1 MDIHIQHSIPSTVI
15 LQLYSFIYKN
25 DIPIDIE
32 FIEPS
37 TITTVQESPITTKT
51 KNTVSGPYSFF
62 EQTMDSFLGR
72 SNSEKQHQDSNQS
85 IFSFLFSNNNNN
97 NVQSNVQQNTK
108 QDIQNNTIHPELNI
122 PNDVETIT
130 DIRIISTNPTELDII
145 SSLAHTKLYYLLQR
159 KNKPTLWI

>member
-15 LQLYSFIYKN
+15 LPLYSFIYKN

-37 TITTVQESPITTKT
+37 TITTVQESPIITTPN
-51 KNTVSGPYSFF
+51 NTVSGPYSFF
-62 EQTMDSFLGR
+62 EQTMDSFLGK
-72 SNSEKQHQDSNQS
+72 SNSEKQHQESNQS
-85 IFSFLFSNNNNN
+85 IFSFLFSNK
-97 NVQSNVQQNTK
+97 NVQSNVQQTQK
-108 QDIQNNTIHPELNI
+108 QDIQNNTVHPELNI
-122 PNDVETIT
+122 PNNVETIT
-130 DIRIISTNPTELDII
+130 DIRIIPTNPNDLDIL

>member
-37 TITTVQESPITTKT
+37 TITTVQESPITTKP

-85 IFSFLFSNNNNN
+85 IFSFLFSNK
-97 NVQSNVQQNTK
+97 NVQPNVQQTQK
-108 QDIQNNTIHPELNI
+108 QDIQNNTVYPELNI
-122 PNDVETIT
+122 PNNVETIT
-130 DIRIISTNPTELDII
+130 DIRIIPTNPNDLDIL

-159 KNKPTLWI
+159 KNKSTLWI